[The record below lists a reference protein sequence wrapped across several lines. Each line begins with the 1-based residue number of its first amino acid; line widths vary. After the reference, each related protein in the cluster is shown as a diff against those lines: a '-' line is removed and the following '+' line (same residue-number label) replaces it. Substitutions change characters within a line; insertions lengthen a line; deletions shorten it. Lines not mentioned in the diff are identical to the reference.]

1 MNFKTFN
8 EWWRPRRLILINKIK
23 ILLFLTLIY
32 AFNANTLKKDL
43 IIDKSTDKE
52 AVIKNSLEMIT
63 TQPIGNL
70 IN

>member
-1 MNFKTFN
+1 MDFKTFN

-23 ILLFLTLIY
+23 ILLFLTLFY
-32 AFNANTLKKDL
+32 AFNANTLRKDV
-43 IIDKSTDKE
+43 ISTDEE

-63 TQPIGNL
+63 TQPRGNL